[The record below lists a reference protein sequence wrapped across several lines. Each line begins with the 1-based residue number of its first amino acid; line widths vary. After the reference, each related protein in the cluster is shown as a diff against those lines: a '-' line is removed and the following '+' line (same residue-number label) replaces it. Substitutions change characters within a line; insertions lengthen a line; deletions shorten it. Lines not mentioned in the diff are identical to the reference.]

1 MNGKKA
7 KLMRQVGKGLTK
19 SDKRLYNMLNHV
31 ERGILANM
39 YQTLIDNNKEVM
51 KKQRRQARSEPRLFE
66 TNPAGNRKTRRFNA
80 AMTQRST
87 RDARIAARNKKINE
101 YFLSRQRS

>member
-51 KKQRRQARSEPRLFE
+51 KKQSRQARSEPKLFE
-66 TNPAGNRKTRRFNA
+66 TKPEGNRKTRRFNA
-80 AMTQRST
+80 AMMQRST
-87 RDARIAARNKKINE
+87 RDMRIAAARK
-101 YFLSRQRS
+101 

>member
-31 ERGILANM
+31 ERGILASL
-39 YQTLIDNNKEVM
+39 YQDLIDNNKDVM
-51 KKQRRQARSEPRLFE
+51 KKQRRQARVEPKFFE
-66 TNPAGNRKTRRFNA
+66 TKPDGNRKTRRFNA
-80 AMTQRST
+80 AMMQRST
-87 RDARIAARNKKINE
+87 REMRIAAARK
-101 YFLSRQRS
+101 